1 MTVLTFFV
9 IVLEKVNTNE
19 KLKIVIVKE
28 YQHKFPVKGFHVY
41 KEIWN
46 PVEGEVLD
54 TRIEPENLADN
65 YTVCIEKIGNVVG
78 QLPNGKYGRF
88 SKTIFFFLRADEYG
102 SCKVR
107 INKSKA
113 INRGDGMEI
122 ECTLEFT
129 GQRRFIDILKGNLK
143 D

>member
-1 MTVLTFFV
+1 MAVLTFLV
-9 IVLEKVNTNE
+9 ITLEKINTNE
-19 KLKIVIVKE
+19 MLKIVIVKE
-28 YQHKFPVKGFHVY
+28 YQHKSTVKGFHVY
-41 KEIWN
+41 KKIWN

-54 TRIEPENLADN
+54 TRIKPENPTDKYA
-65 YTVCIEKIGNVVG
+65 VCIEKNGNVVG
-78 QLPNGKYGRF
+78 HLPTGKYGRF
-88 SKTIFFFLRADEYG
+88 SKTIFIFLRADEHG

-122 ECTLEFT
+122 ECTLEFI

>member
-1 MTVLTFFV
+1 MHLFEGSHIKT
-9 IVLEKVNTNE
+9 
-19 KLKIVIVKE
+19 
-28 YQHKFPVKGFHVY
+28 HKSTIKGFPVY

-46 PVEGEVLD
+46 PVKGEDLD
-54 TRIEPENLADN
+54 IRMEPKNPTDKYA
-65 YTVCIEKIGNVVG
+65 VCIEKNENVLEH
-78 QLPNGKYGRF
+78 LPREKYGRF
-88 SKTIFFFLRADEYG
+88 SKTIFFFLRADENG

-122 ECTLEFT
+122 ECTLEFIR
-129 GQRRFIDILKGNLK
+129 QRRFINILKGHLK

>member
-1 MTVLTFFV
+1 MLKK
-9 IVLEKVNTNE
+9 INTNE
-19 KLKIVIVKE
+19 KLKIVIVNE
-28 YQHKFPVKGFHVY
+28 YQHKSTVKGFHVY

-46 PVEGEVLD
+46 PVWGEVLD
-54 TRIEPENLADN
+54 TRMELENPADK
-65 YTVCIEKIGNVVG
+65 YAVCIEKNGNIVG
-78 QLPNGKYGRF
+78 DLPKRKYGRS
-88 SKTIFFFLRADEYG
+88 SKKIFFSLRVDECG

-122 ECTLEFT
+122 ECTLEFI

>member
-1 MTVLTFFV
+1 MD
-9 IVLEKVNTNE
+9 K
-19 KLKIVIVKE
+19 
-28 YQHKFPVKGFHVY
+28 Y
-41 KEIWN
+41 
-46 PVEGEVLD
+46 
-54 TRIEPENLADN
+54 A
-65 YTVCIEKIGNVVG
+65 VCIEKNRNVVG
-78 QLPNGKYGRF
+78 HLPKGKYGRF

-122 ECTLEFT
+122 ECTLEFI

>member
-1 MTVLTFFV
+1 MG
-9 IVLEKVNTNE
+9 
-19 KLKIVIVKE
+19 
-28 YQHKFPVKGFHVY
+28 H
-41 KEIWN
+41 
-46 PVEGEVLD
+46 
-54 TRIEPENLADN
+54 
-65 YTVCIEKIGNVVG
+65 
-78 QLPNGKYGRF
+78 LPKGKYGRF

-122 ECTLEFT
+122 ECTLEFI